1 MWKTAANPGGPR
13 DSHPQG
19 VVDKFSVFHRVP
31 VKICP
36 QAVVNRFFSTVH
48 SPCGEISGRTKA
60 SPMTGEPRNC
70 CAPQKPPLCKGRW
83 PEGPEGLCAGSYIL
97 RGLQVPANDP
107 SVSLTAASVPIPS
120 VALRHLPLTRG
131 VGPYCKGAMK
141 LRSSISNRP
150 RSGHLNFSF
159 FIFHFLTPP

>member
-48 SPCGEISGRTKA
+48 SPCGEISGRTQAFPHDRGA
-60 SPMTGEPRNC
+60 SNLLRTP
-70 CAPQKPPLCKGRW
+70 KPPLCKGRW
-83 PEGPEGLCAGSYIL
+83 PEGPEGLCAGSGVLLKDSSACRRPLSQGL
-97 RGLQVPANDP
+97 RH
-107 SVSLTAASVPIPS
+107 ASVPIPS
-120 VALRHLPLTRG
+120 VASRHLPLTRG
-131 VGPYCKGAMK
+131 VGPLRRGAFEPAVHPK
-141 LRSSISNRP
+141 ASP
-150 RSGHLNFSF
+150 E
-159 FIFHFLTPP
+159 